1 METVFIVDI
10 ECGRELPSLPQ
21 PRPHLLIST
30 DPAADL
36 RLTAV
41 YQEIGN
47 RIARARKKSKLSQH
61 DLAVRIG
68 LQRTSVTNI
77 EKGRQK
83 VMVHTL
89 VDMAKHLNVEANEL
103 LPRGEAEGS
112 DVTSLFE
119 RGVRDTLKPQ
129 ALRFIEKS
137 ASKGKVAA
145 PKLRTI
151 S

>member
-1 METVFIVDI
+1 MFLIK
-10 ECGRELPSLPQ
+10 

-30 DPAADL
+30 DPAADI

-47 RIARARKKSKLSQH
+47 RIARARKKSGLSQH

-83 VMVHTL
+83 IMVHTL
-89 VDMAKHLNVEANEL
+89 IDMAKHLNVEARDL
-103 LPRGEAEGS
+103 LPRGEAASSGH
-112 DVTSLFE
+112 DVTRLFE
-119 RGVRDTLKPQ
+119 EGVLNTLKPQ
-129 ALRFIEKS
+129 ALRFIERS
-137 ASKGKVAA
+137 AFKGKSPV
-145 PKLRTI
+145 PKAKTN

>member
-1 METVFIVDI
+1 M
-10 ECGRELPSLPQ
+10 CLPGVSFWIQ
-21 PRPHLLIST
+21 PRSHLLIST
-30 DPAADL
+30 DPVADQ

-47 RIARARKKSKLSQH
+47 LVARARKKSKLSQH

-83 VMVHTL
+83 IMVHTL
-89 VDMAKHLNVEANEL
+89 MDMAKHLNVEAVAL
-103 LPRGEAEGS
+103 LPRGEAVGS
-112 DVTSLFE
+112 GQDVTKLFE
-119 RGVRDTLKPQ
+119 RGVRDTLKPE

-137 ASKGKVAA
+137 ALRSKTPVSKTKA
-145 PKLRTI
+145 T